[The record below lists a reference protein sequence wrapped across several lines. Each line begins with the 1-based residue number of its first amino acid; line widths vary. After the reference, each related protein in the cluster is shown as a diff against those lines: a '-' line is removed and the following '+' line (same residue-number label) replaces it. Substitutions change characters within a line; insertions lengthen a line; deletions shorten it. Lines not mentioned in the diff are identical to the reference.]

1 MFSTKTL
8 VALFV
13 FATPLLV
20 RASVTPTGPAPG
32 DRFDEGSPCKIA
44 WTGDKNSTTIWKNM
58 AIELMSGNNTD
69 MQFITSNYQSF
80 FFSPKA
86 KIFSI

>member
-1 MFSTKTL
+1 MFSIKTL

-13 FATPLLV
+13 FVAPSLV
-20 RASVTPTGPAPG
+20 RADVGPTGPAPG
-32 DRFDEGSPCKIA
+32 DRFDEGSTCKIS
-44 WTGDKNSTTIWKNM
+44 WTGDNDSTTIWKSM

-80 FFSPKA
+80 SYL
-86 KIFSI
+86 